1 MLKWKDTYSVGYE
14 LFDEQHKELIGM
26 INEIGELV
34 KDKELDTEGLYESMT
49 EVIGRLLNYTV
60 YHFGA
65 EEGIFD
71 KNNYELTKE
80 HKEAH
85 AIFVEN
91 VKVLVSDL
99 DENEDVKSVA
109 FEIYET
115 LVEWLLKHILDV
127 DKKYMNQLTI

>member
-49 EVIGRLLNYTV
+49 EIIGRLLNYTV

-65 EEGIFD
+65 EEDVFAE
-71 KNNYELTKE
+71 NNYELTEE
-80 HKEAH
+80 HKETH

-99 DENEDVKSVA
+99 DENEDVRSVA

-127 DKKYMNQLTI
+127 DKKYMNQLTM